1 MNLGTLFDRT
11 PQGLLEIRHRSRTL
25 TQSERQVLIW
35 VNGKRNIGELY
46 SMSSVIRSERINL
59 ALDKLLKNGFVYE
72 IMMAEPIGEL
82 DEEVSIMADEPSVE
96 EIDNY
101 LRKDAN
107 DPVTIMANSDY
118 LEDLTTQN
126 LSAPDETAN
135 ISSTA
140 TASATRTTSTTPT
153 TSTQSEASPSV
164 SAAAAKLAG
173 KDPDRKRYEAFIDA
187 EIGKALDAL
196 RDNAH
201 LGKKDTR
208 SKAPKNSWTKTSEDE
223 QLFGSSALLPQ
234 LDQPSQ
240 MEGSDPLVQ
249 PRLYTE
255 NTPRINED
263 SFMTKYIAPL
273 LQKVRKLFG

>member
-35 VNGKRNIGELY
+35 VNGKRNVGELY
-46 SMSSVIRSERINL
+46 SMSSVIKSERINL

-72 IMMAEPIGEL
+72 VMMAEPIGEL
-82 DEEVSIMADEPSVE
+82 DEEVSIMADEPSIE

-107 DPVTIMANSDY
+107 DPVTIMANPDY

-126 LSAPDETAN
+126 LSTPDEAAET
-135 ISSTA
+135 SSTA
-140 TASATRTTSTTPT
+140 TASMTSVAPT
-153 TSTQSEASPSV
+153 TSAQADASTRV

-173 KDPDRKRYEAFIDA
+173 KDPDRKRYEDFIDG
-187 EIGKALDAL
+187 EIAKALDAL

-201 LGKKDTR
+201 SGKKDVSDKLT
-208 SKAPKNSWTKTSEDE
+208 ANTWTQTSEDE
-223 QLFGSSALLPQ
+223 PLFGNSALLPQ

-240 MEGSDPLVQ
+240 LESSEPRIQ
-249 PRLYTE
+249 PRLHTE
-255 NTPRINED
+255 NSPRGHD
-263 SFMTKYIAPL
+263 ASFAAKYIVPL